1 VLVAIDT
8 STQLA
13 GLALFDGAV
22 QAELI
27 WQAGRRHSSEL
38 LPQLERL
45 LALLPLDVS
54 QLRAVAVARGP
65 GSYTGVRVGLAV
77 AQGLAVALG
86 VPAYGVCTLDVLA
99 AGQESSPLPIRPLV
113 DAGRKR
119 YATALYS
126 WVDGQL
132 VRQSELTG
140 LALAELPDLVRAPTL
155 LCGDLDDSVRLSL
168 RAMLGADA
176 RLASPAASV
185 RRPAVL
191 AQLAWDR
198 FLAGEAGDPA
208 ALEPIYLAGS

>member
-1 VLVAIDT
+1 
-8 STQLA
+8 
-13 GLALFDGAV
+13 
-22 QAELI
+22 
-27 WQAGRRHSSEL
+27 
-38 LPQLERL
+38 
-45 LALLPLDVS
+45 
-54 QLRAVAVARGP
+54 
-65 GSYTGVRVGLAV
+65 
-77 AQGLAVALG
+77 
-86 VPAYGVCTLDVLA
+86 
-99 AGQESSPLPIRPLV
+99 LV

-155 LCGDLDDSVRLSL
+155 LCGDLDDSARLSL
-168 RAMLGADA
+168 RAMLGTDA
-176 RLASPAASV
+176 RLASPAASL

-191 AQLAWDR
+191 AQLAWER

>member
-1 VLVAIDT
+1 MLVAIDT

-45 LALLPLDVS
+45 LPLVPLEVESAPRGGRRPRSRLL
-54 QLRAVAVARGP
+54 
-65 GSYTGVRVGLAV
+65 TGVRVGLAV

-86 VPAYGVCTLDVLA
+86 IPAYGVCTLDVLA
-99 AGQESSPLPIRPLV
+99 AGQEFSPLPIRPLV
-113 DAGRKR
+113 DAGRQR

-132 VRQSELTG
+132 IRQSELTG
-140 LALAELPDLVRAPTL
+140 LTLAELPDLVRAPTL
-155 LCGDLDDSVRLSL
+155 LCGDLGDSARRSL

-176 RLASPAASV
+176 RLACAGCPL

-198 FLAGEAGDPA
+198 FLAGEPGDPA